1 MSAFATASAKKFIE
15 KPRTKMI
22 LDSFTKSL
30 IFDFEEY
37 AYQNTLLIQKL
48 RKINLLF
55 NSGDSCYTNHHSIV
69 LGTEFTSFNN
79 VDDKPA
85 IILKRAQGIVA
96 HEFAHILYTDAKD
109 WATFLD
115 KAPHTYKKTSNL
127 AKFVL
132 NVLEDYRIENRFS
145 NDNKYYKKLF
155 FMTRYH
161 IIKNLLSKWDETVPS
176 TDKEVAD
183 AVVNSFLIMGFTKK
197 PVFSKSKKV
206 NAMILALY
214 PLVMKAEN
222 AADTKEIV
230 TITDRVLTLL
240 EKLDIVWDSSPLTD
254 EAKAL
259 TGKLSS
265 RIGSPGNSSGGQAGP
280 GGTGKATATNVD
292 DSDEVQD
299 ITKNIDNVEP
309 LEASDLEEELEQE
322 LENQLE
328 EMEQQ
333 GINESLISGFL
344 YGEKDES
351 KKEAEFKEIKDIASL
366 ADVVPAI
373 HKNCKLRVNERMQ
386 RFHPED
392 YDELRQNLKLP
403 ISKLVNKIS
412 ELKQSKIDDYEY
424 FLRGGSLD
432 TNALTRF
439 VSFNNFDIFKQENVE
454 EENMAMDVMV
464 LVDCSGSNASSV
476 LNKVTEQS
484 LPRYQVN
491 QMMSIYLHEALKNL
505 GFKHSIWGFDSSGV
519 ETISPMVNFTN
530 CFDADSGLNLLDIG
544 ARSAN
549 RDGYHI
555 RLAGNHLNDHSTNN
569 KKLLIVISD
578 GQPSSNGYGGAPAM
592 KDIVE
597 TQEDLKKLGIVTAGI
612 FTGHEEENKYFSDM
626 YEKAFFLNNE
636 SIFDFEKTFFD
647 LISKEFEDDD
657 INY

>member
-1 MSAFATASAKKFIE
+1 MLTFATASTKKFIE

-48 RKINLLF
+48 RKVNLLF

-96 HEFAHILYTDAKD
+96 HEFAHILYTDAKE
-109 WATFLD
+109 WALFLD

-132 NVLEDYRIENRFS
+132 NILEDYRIENRFS
-145 NDNKYYKKLF
+145 NDHKYYKKLF

-197 PVFSKSKKV
+197 PIFSKNNKV
-206 NAMILALY
+206 NAMILSLY
-214 PLVMKAEN
+214 PLVLRAEN
-222 AADTKEIV
+222 ASDTKEIV
-230 TITDRVLTLL
+230 DISHKVLTLL
-240 EKLDIVWDSSPLTD
+240 EKLDIDWESNPLTE

-259 TGKLSS
+259 TGKMNS
-265 RIGSPGNSSGGQAGP
+265 RIGSPSKSGGKASGGGLGGSSSGA
-280 GGTGKATATNVD
+280 VEISD
-292 DSDEVQD
+292 DIQD
-299 ITKNIDNVEP
+299 ITKNIEDVDSVEAED
-309 LEASDLEEELEQE
+309 LLEELQEELDAELEE
-322 LENQLE
+322 I
-328 EMEQQ
+328 EQQ

-351 KKEAEFKEIKDIASL
+351 KKEAEFKEIKDITSL

-373 HKNCKLRVNERMQ
+373 HKNCKLKIRERMQ
-386 RFHPED
+386 RFHPDD
-392 YDELRQNLKLP
+392 YEELRQNLQLP

-412 ELKQSKIDDYEY
+412 ELKQNKIDDYEY

-439 VSFNNFDIFKQENVE
+439 VSFNNFDIFKQDNVE
-454 EENMAMDVMV
+454 EENMAMDVMI
-464 LVDCSGSNASSV
+464 LVDCSGSNGSTV
-476 LNKVTEQS
+476 LNKATEQS

-491 QMMSIYLHEALKNL
+491 QMMTIYLHEALKSL
-505 GFKHSIWGFDSSGV
+505 GFKHSVWGFDSSSV
-519 ETISPMVNFTN
+519 EAISPMVNFTN

-544 ARSAN
+544 ARAAN

-578 GQPSSNGYGGAPAM
+578 GQPASNGYGGAPAM

-612 FTGHEEENKYFSDM
+612 FTGHETENKYFSDM

-636 SIFDFEKTFFD
+636 SIFDFEKTFFE
-647 LISKEFEDDD
+647 LISKEFEEDEL
-657 INY
+657 NY